1 MTDRNENADP
11 PNASDALGQRMP
23 RLNPVVVRRCASGFT
38 AHCVEFDIV
47 GEGDTEREA
56 IESAFG
62 LLHEYVECALELDEV
77 EQLVPP
83 APAQR
88 EAIAINAHATV
99 RLVRRRLAAPPSS
112 ADAEEILTR
121 FGARKLRDARDASWE
136 RPRPGGGT
144 RCIPVPPDRPEL
156 ARKTLTSIIQ
166 LSGITADDWW
176 NAASDASWPPP
187 VRRCR
192 DALGLTNAEMAPMLD
207 VPETAL
213 ELMCSGKTRPGIIA
227 TEALAQLQRL
237 CTGVA
242 SWHSPRGR
250 VWKLIREPHPACDGA
265 RPVDALQAPHEIDQL
280 CALIDLLIGREP
292 TLEAERDWD
301 AASLDEDQRVA

>member
-1 MTDRNENADP
+1 MTDRNESADP

-23 RLNPVVVRRCASGFT
+23 RLSPVVVRRCASGFT

-56 IESAFG
+56 IESAFA
-62 LLHEYVECALELDEV
+62 LLQEYVQCALELDEV
-77 EQLVPP
+77 AELVPP
-83 APAQR
+83 AAAAR

-99 RLVRRRLAAPPSS
+99 RLVRRRLTPPPGS

-144 RCIPVPPDRPEL
+144 SCIPVPPDRPQL
-156 ARKTLTSIIQ
+156 TRQTLTSIIH
-166 LSGITADDWW
+166 LSGITVDDWW
-176 NAASDASWPPP
+176 NAVSDTSWPPP

-207 VPETAL
+207 IPETAL
-213 ELMCSGKTRPGIIA
+213 ELMCSGKTKPGIIA
-227 TEALAQLQRL
+227 TEALTELQRL

-242 SWHSPRGR
+242 SWHAPRGR
-250 VWKLIREPHPACDGA
+250 VWKLMREPHPACNGA
-265 RPVDALQAPHEIDQL
+265 RPVDALQEPREIDEL
-280 CALIDLLIGREP
+280 CALIDRLIEREP
-292 TLEAERDWD
+292 VLRAELEWD
-301 AASLDEDQRVA
+301 ADSLDDDQRVA

>member
-1 MTDRNENADP
+1 M
-11 PNASDALGQRMP
+11 
-23 RLNPVVVRRCASGFT
+23 VVRPCADGFT

-47 GEGDTEREA
+47 GEGVTEQEA

-62 LLHEYVECALELDEV
+62 FLQEYVQCALELGEV

-83 APAQR
+83 AAPQR

-99 RLVRRRLAAPPSS
+99 RLVRRRLTPPPSS
-112 ADAEEILTR
+112 ADAEEILAR
-121 FGARKLRDARDASWE
+121 FGARKVRDARDASWE

-144 RCIPVPPDRPEL
+144 SCVPVPPGRAQL
-156 ARKTLTSIIQ
+156 ARQTLTSILQ
-166 LSGITADDWW
+166 LSGITVDDWW
-176 NAASDASWPPP
+176 HAVSDVSWPPP

-207 VPETAL
+207 IPESAL
-213 ELMCSGKTRPGIIA
+213 ELMCSGRTRPGIIA
-227 TEALAQLQRL
+227 TEALTELQRL

-250 VWKLIREPHPACDGA
+250 VWKLIREPHPACNGA
-265 RPVDALQAPHEIDQL
+265 RPVDALQEPCEMDEL
-280 CALIDLLIGREP
+280 SALIDRLIEREP
-292 TLEAERDWD
+292 MLGVEREWD
-301 AASLDEDQRVA
+301 AHSLDDERVA

>member
-23 RLNPVVVRRCASGFT
+23 RLSPVVVRRCASGFT

-47 GEGDTEREA
+47 GEGDTEQEA

-62 LLHEYVECALELDEV
+62 LLDEYVECALELDEV

-99 RLVRRRLAAPPSS
+99 RLVRRRLAPAPSS

-121 FGARKLRDARDASWE
+121 FGARKLSDARDASWE
-136 RPRPGGGT
+136 RPRSGGGT
-144 RCIPVPPDRPEL
+144 RCIPVPSDRPQL
-156 ARKTLTSIIQ
+156 ARQTLTSIIQ

-176 NAASDASWPPP
+176 NAASDVSWPPP

-207 VPETAL
+207 IPETAL

-227 TEALAQLQRL
+227 TKALAQLQRL

-265 RPVDALQAPHEIDQL
+265 RPVDALQTPREIDQL
-280 CALIDLLIGREP
+280 CVLIDRLIEREP
-292 TLEAERDWD
+292 MLRAEREWD
-301 AASLDEDQRVA
+301 ANSMDEGQRVA